1 MRQDVESFIERTGLL
16 WQKDG
21 LPRIA
26 GRIFGLTLIS
36 PEPRSLD
43 DIAETLGVSK
53 ASVSTDARLLV
64 QMGFIER
71 VSMPGDRR
79 DYYRITRQSLERSL
93 EARLQRLREFQEVL
107 DDGMKLPIDD
117 PDVRGRLEDH
127 RLAFEHFLSALTDAL
142 EQLRSRH
149 SVENHS

>member
-1 MRQDVESFIERTGLL
+1 MHRDVLAFIERAGLL

-36 PEPRSLD
+36 PDPCSLD

-53 ASVSTDARLLV
+53 ASVSTDARLLE

-71 VSMPGDRR
+71 VSLPGDRR
-79 DYYRITRQSLERSL
+79 DYYQITPQSLERSL
-93 EARLQRLREFQEVL
+93 EARVQRIREFEDLL
-107 DDGMKLPIDD
+107 DTGMKLNIRKAE
-117 PDVRGRLEDH
+117 VRERLEDH
-127 RLAFEHFLSALTDAL
+127 RLAFEHVMTAFEHAL

-149 SVENHS
+149 SAGSRR